1 MQIKSPY
8 DMIAIGGSAGSLAVL
23 AELLEQLP
31 ISIDCTMMII
41 VHRLRNVPS
50 DLDRL
55 LSLKAPIIEP
65 EDKQPV
71 LRRRIYL
78 APQNYHLLIEDDGT
92 FSLDYS
98 EPLHYSRPSIDVSF
112 TSVAAAYG
120 PRAAGILLS
129 GASKDG
135 AAGIQ
140 QIIAA
145 GGAGIVQDPATA
157 LFDTMPQAALDRC
170 PAAQPMNIT
179 EMIHFLTELKMSA
192 EHDS

>member
-1 MQIKSPY
+1 
-8 DMIAIGGSAGSLAVL
+8 MIAIGGSAGSLPVL

-31 ISIDCTMMII
+31 VSIDCTMMII
-41 VHRLRNVPS
+41 VHRLKNVPS

-71 LRRRIYL
+71 LPRRIYL

-112 TSVAAAYG
+112 GSVAEAYG
-120 PRAAGILLS
+120 PRAVGILLS

-135 AAGIQ
+135 AAGIE

-145 GGAGIVQDPATA
+145 GGTGIVQDPATA

-170 PAAQPMNIT
+170 PAAQPMSIPD
-179 EMIHFLTELKMSA
+179 MVHFLTELKMSA
-192 EHDS
+192 EHDG